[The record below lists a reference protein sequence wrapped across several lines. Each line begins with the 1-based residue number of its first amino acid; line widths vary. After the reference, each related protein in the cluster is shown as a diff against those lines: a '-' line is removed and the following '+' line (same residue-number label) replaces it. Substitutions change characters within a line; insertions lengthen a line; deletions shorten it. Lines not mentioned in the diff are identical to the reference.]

1 MKFATVVGLIGVIL
15 AQTNVSC
22 DVIVAGG
29 TLSAMAA
36 ALTSARE
43 GVQTCLL
50 EPTDEI
56 GGQMIS
62 VPAIDYA
69 WQTVGTLKVGD
80 IGKLPENLPKEF
92 QSWRTTIGSPGK
104 CWVSVQCFRPSI
116 WLNLGTPKRKL
127 PDLPKEFFVSLVS
140 MERLLL

>member
-1 MKFATVVGLIGVIL
+1 MKFAIITSLIGIAL
-15 AQTNVSC
+15 GQTNVAC

-29 TLSAMAA
+29 SLAAMAT

-62 VPAIDYA
+62 VPAVDYP
-69 WQTVGTLKVGD
+69 WHSVGTIRVGD
-80 IGKLPENLPKEF
+80 IGKQPENLPKEL
-92 QSWRTTIGSPGK
+92 QSWRTTIGNPGK
-104 CWVSVQCFRPSI
+104 CWVSIQCFRPQVFLVLPLEPCEINQTSECSI
-116 WLNLGTPKRKL
+116 T
-127 PDLPKEFFVSLVS
+127 
-140 MERLLL
+140 LL